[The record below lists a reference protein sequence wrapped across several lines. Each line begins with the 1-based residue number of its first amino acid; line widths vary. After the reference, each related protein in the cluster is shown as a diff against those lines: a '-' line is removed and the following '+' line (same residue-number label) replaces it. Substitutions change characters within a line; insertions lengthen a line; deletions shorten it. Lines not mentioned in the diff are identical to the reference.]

1 MVSEKQTS
9 DEAIARV
16 RYFLEAWEF
25 NGVGSTIKTV
35 QDSPGTHAA
44 LTVSDLRE
52 LLAEIEGGREAF
64 ATVVDQKRE
73 LEARLAHSER
83 NHRNTL
89 DLVAQWGDLLRELKF
104 ARPLMLYGDEW
115 VTRIKRALCEIA

>member
-1 MVSEKQTS
+1 MSEKQTS
-9 DEAIARV
+9 DEAVARI

-35 QDSPGTHAA
+35 QDSPGTHVA
-44 LTVSDLRE
+44 LTVADLRE
-52 LLAEIEGGREAF
+52 LLAEIDGGREAF
-64 ATVVDQKRE
+64 AVVVNDKAE
-73 LEARLAHSER
+73 LQAKLAHSER

-115 VTRIKRALCEIA
+115 ITRIKRALCEIA